1 MCMDGCVYVNGVF
14 VYVCADVYID
24 VRVCVE
30 RVVSAQKLP
39 KDTVNFQGTHNEAEA
54 RWQAAILVSSGK
66 EALSAHTH
74 AHTLTLETPN
84 SKAKVI
90 KATSALASP

>member
-1 MCMDGCVYVNGVF
+1 MDGCIYVNGVF

-24 VRVCVE
+24 VCVCVCVE

-39 KDTVNFQGTHNEAEA
+39 KDTVNFQGTHNKAEA
-54 RWQAAILVSSGK
+54 LWQAAILVSSGK

-84 SKAKVI
+84 SKAKVL